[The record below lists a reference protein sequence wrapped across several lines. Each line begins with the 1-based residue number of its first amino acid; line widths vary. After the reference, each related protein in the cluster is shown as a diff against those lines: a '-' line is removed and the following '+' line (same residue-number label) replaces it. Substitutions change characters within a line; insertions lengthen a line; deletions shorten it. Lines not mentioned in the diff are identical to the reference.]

1 VVVRYLRNIGYQV
14 TYVRNITDIDDK
26 IIKRALELKIDHK
39 DLTKRI
45 IESMHA
51 DTKALNVI
59 PPDFEPLATVHIP
72 QIIDLIK
79 TLIDKGFAYTTDVG
93 DVYFEVAK
101 FKSYGE
107 LAHQDLNN
115 LRSGVRIETNENKRD
130 PLDFA
135 LWKATKPNEPFWES
149 PWGKGRPGWHI
160 ECSAMAKEYL
170 GDHFDIHGGGHD
182 LQFPHHQNELAQSEA
197 ANGCCFVNYWMHMG
211 FVQVD
216 QEKMSKSLGNFFVL
230 KEVLKKY
237 QPETLRYF
245 VVASHYRSPINYS
258 EDNLENSHAALQRLY
273 IALRDLPLTNID
285 DVDSKNQ
292 FSERFHEAMD
302 DDFNTPEALAVLFDL
317 AREINRLRDENQLSQ
332 AVSHGALLKKL
343 GEILGILQDDPQ
355 KFLQAGIDETKVNEL
370 IAARNDARKNKNW
383 AEADR
388 VRDELTTMGITLED
402 TSSGTTWLV

>member
-1 VVVRYLRNIGYQV
+1 
-14 TYVRNITDIDDK
+14 
-26 IIKRALELKIDHK
+26 
-39 DLTKRI
+39 
-45 IESMHA
+45 
-51 DTKALNVI
+51 
-59 PPDFEPLATVHIP
+59 
-72 QIIDLIK
+72 
-79 TLIDKGFAYTTDVG
+79 
-93 DVYFEVAK
+93 
-101 FKSYGE
+101 
-107 LAHQDLNN
+107 
-115 LRSGVRIETNENKRD
+115 
-130 PLDFA
+130 
-135 LWKATKPNEPFWES
+135 
-149 PWGKGRPGWHI
+149 
-160 ECSAMAKEYL
+160 
-170 GDHFDIHGGGHD
+170 
-182 LQFPHHQNELAQSEA
+182 
-197 ANGCCFVNYWMHMG
+197 MG